1 MLAIR
6 LRVRP
11 CRARCS
17 PRLVGRSTVRTP
29 SACST
34 FMSLERV
41 WASSPFGPFT
51 AKWPGLPS
59 TVTASGT
66 VIGFLPIRLIACSP
80 DVGDNLAADALCLGF
95 VTGHHAD
102 RGADDCRAG
111 AAEDAWDLFVVDVA
125 TATG

>member
-17 PRLVGRSTVRTP
+17 PRLVGRSTVSTP

-34 FMSLERV
+34 FMSLESV
-41 WASSPFGPFT
+41 WASSPFGPLT
-51 AKWPGLPS
+51 ETWPGLTS

-66 VIGFLPIRLIACSP
+66 LMGFLPIRLICSP

-95 VTGHHAD
+95 VTGHHTD
-102 RGADDCRAG
+102 RGTDDCGAG
-111 AAEDAWDLFVVDVA
+111 ATEDARNLFVIDVA